1 MKFTVDR
8 TLVKYSIY
16 IVVIATI
23 LYVIYRL
30 VSKLELILST
40 IMSALYGLLAIL
52 SPFII
57 ALVVAYLLHPIVCWI
72 ECNIMN
78 SKRFSKAKNEKN
90 GKHQQ
95 LKRTISVLLTYLLVI
110 GILVILLYSTYAMIG
125 GQISRQVDINAVID
139 SISSYSEK
147 YNQIYDQLKIQLEN
161 SGLSDNL
168 KQQFIKTAENA
179 NEILGSAV
187 SKSFGQIRRLGSN
200 VVSIV
205 LGLII
210 AFYILKDLEY
220 FKQLYRDAA
229 KAFMKE
235 RKNQKLR
242 SLLTD
247 INLIVSKFIRGQL
260 LDALIVGI
268 LSSIGLS
275 IIGLDFAVLIGMT
288 AGIANIIPYFGPV
301 IGSVPAVIVGLL
313 SGSPIKALLAV
324 VVLIVVQQID
334 GAVISPKIVGD
345 SVGLHPVFVMLSILV
360 GGAYFGLWGMLIA
373 VPTAAIIKMFLLRWM
388 EERKSV
394 GQ

>member
-16 IVVIATI
+16 IVVLATI

-40 IMSALYGLLAIL
+40 IMSTLSGFLAIL
-52 SPFII
+52 APFII

-78 SKRFSKAKNEKN
+78 SKRFSKLKNESYGKN
-90 GKHQQ
+90 QQ

-125 GQISRQVDINAVID
+125 GQISRQVDFNAIID
-139 SISSYSEK
+139 SISSYSER
-147 YNQIYDQLKIQLEN
+147 YNQIYDQLKVQLEN

-168 KQQFIKTAENA
+168 KQQFINTAENA
-179 NEILGSAV
+179 NEILGSAL
-187 SKSFGQIRRLGSN
+187 SKSFGQIKRLGSN
-200 VVSIV
+200 VVNIV

-220 FKQLYRDAA
+220 FKQLYRDTT

-242 SLLTD
+242 TLLAD
-247 INLIVSKFIRGQL
+247 INLIISKFIRGQL

-275 IIGLDFAVLIGMT
+275 IINLDFAVLIGMT

-313 SGSPIKALLAV
+313 SGSPIKALLSV
-324 VVLIVVQQID
+324 VVLVVVQQID

-345 SVGLHPVFVMLSILV
+345 SVGLHPVFVMLSIFV

-394 GQ
+394 DQ